1 MEGKNL
7 KELTAEASLDN
18 VLTITEFI
26 NEELEEARCPLKA
39 RLQIDIAIDEI
50 VSNIAKYAYGGRSG
64 KVKVT
69 IDISSS
75 PPGAEITFTDSGVP
89 FNPLAMKD
97 PDVTLSS
104 ADRKIGGLGIFMVKK
119 TMDEVLYEY
128 KDGCNILT
136 VRKEF

>member
-1 MEGKNL
+1 M
-7 KELTAEASLDN
+7 KELTVEASLQN

-26 NEELEEARCPLKA
+26 NEELENAGCPLKA

-50 VSNIAKYAYGGRSG
+50 VSNIAKYAYEDSSG
-64 KVKVT
+64 KIRVT
-69 IDISSS
+69 IDLFSS

-89 FNPLAMKD
+89 FDPMAVKD

-104 ADRKIGGLGIFMVKK
+104 ADRDIGGLGIFMVKK
-119 TMDEVLYEY
+119 TMDEVIYEY